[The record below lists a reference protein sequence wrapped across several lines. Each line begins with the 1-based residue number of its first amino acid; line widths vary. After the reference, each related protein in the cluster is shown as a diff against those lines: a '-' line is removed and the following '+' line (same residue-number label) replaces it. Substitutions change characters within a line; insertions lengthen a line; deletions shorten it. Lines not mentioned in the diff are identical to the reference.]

1 MTWPPAADE
10 KPHQVGLG
18 LTGKCVGTVAVIC
31 QKSHFEDSA
40 ESDEG
45 QRKVLSSWM
54 QASGVNFDRYPNEL
68 QCSDDVLRFWRTIL
82 GGFMSAGAAV
92 QDDMEYSDW
101 RRFTAE
107 ALNWLDPFLSFIRK
121 GEPTK
126 TFALDRTL
134 LVATDAR
141 CYFRTDDG
149 GQGLCHP
156 NVKVGDQLWVLRAE

>member
-18 LTGKCVGTVAVIC
+18 LTGKCVGTVAV
-31 QKSHFEDSA
+31 
-40 ESDEG
+40 
-45 QRKVLSSWM
+45 
-54 QASGVNFDRYPNEL
+54 
-68 QCSDDVLRFWRTIL
+68 
-82 GGFMSAGAAV
+82 
-92 QDDMEYSDW
+92 
-101 RRFTAE
+101 
-107 ALNWLDPFLSFIRK
+107 IRK

-156 NVKVGDQLWVLRAE
+156 NVKVGDQLWVLHGSNVPFVLRRAVLSDEEQAELRPRDAYGIDEDNSFGLNLNFVDDRRPYKHYYLIGDCYLDGLMDGEAAEGTDFVVLV